1 MLVKLF
7 GLSFKRNSLYESKLT
22 VKILTL
28 IGFGYVLLNFLFI
41 GFFLD
46 KILIRIQTN
55 NSAIDTFCRFFIY
68 LFVIDIILKFFIKS
82 NKYTDILPYLTLP
95 IKQNKIFALL
105 FIKEILSKWNF
116 LWVVILTPF
125 FFKTFYP
132 SHNIF
137 TTFLLIT
144 TFYVTSLIISFLIR
158 YINILSSQKS
168 FLYIY
173 LSIILAVGVGYLAYY
188 ISTASVLLIDISII
202 FTQYSLWILIGIIIV
217 FLLLFAIF
225 LKSCKYELYFQ
236 LTGYKKSA
244 TFFQFNI
251 FNTLGV
257 NGEIINM
264 CLKEISRSQIK
275 RSIFSAILMII
286 VSFLNLNNNIFFYKL
301 FFSIL
306 PSMILYNSIGGYS
319 FSSESTFFDKLMVLP
334 HKTPLLII
342 IYKYIL
348 NTVFILS
355 FITIFYLLNRNRISI
370 LYWISI
376 YFFQIGVLPFCIY
389 QNVVYN
395 KERFDILGPLRK
407 LFETNI
413 INMITQILFFIIIGF
428 VVIIAW
434 LTSETTACYFMLI
447 TGVGFTLFSPLWLKN
462 IYNRF
467 LKRKYQ
473 NMNQFRNV

>member
-1 MLVKLF
+1 MLIKLF
-7 GLSFKRNSLYESKLT
+7 LSSFKRNSLFETKLA

-28 IGFGYVLLNFLFI
+28 IGFGYVFLNFLFI

-46 KILIRIQTN
+46 KILIQIQSN
-55 NSAIDTFCRFFIY
+55 NSAIDTFCRFFSYI
-68 LFVIDIILKFFIKS
+68 FVIDIILKFFIKS

-95 IKQNKIFALL
+95 IKQKKIFTLL

-116 LWVVILTPF
+116 IWVILLTPF

-144 TFYVTSLIISFLIR
+144 SFYITSLIISFLIR
-158 YINILSSQKS
+158 YINVLSSNKS
-168 FLYIY
+168 FLYIF
-173 LSIILAVGVGYLAYY
+173 LSIVLAIGVGYLAYY
-188 ISTASVLLIDISII
+188 ISTASVLLIDINTIY
-202 FTQYSLWILIGIIIV
+202 TQYSLWILFGIIIL
-217 FLLLFAIF
+217 FIFLFAIF
-225 LKSCKYELYFQ
+225 LKSCKNQLYFQ
-236 LTGYKKSA
+236 LTGNKKS
-244 TFFQFNI
+244 TTVFQFNL
-251 FNTLGV
+251 FNNLGV
-257 NGEIINM
+257 NGEILNM

-275 RSIFSAILMII
+275 RTVFSAIIMII
-286 VSFLNLNNNIFFYKL
+286 LSFLNLNNNIFFYRI

-334 HKTPLLII
+334 FKTPFLII

-348 NTVFILS
+348 NAIFILS
-355 FITIFYLLNRNRISI
+355 FTIFFCLLNVNRISI

-407 LFETNI
+407 LFETNT
-413 INMITQILFFIIIGF
+413 INMITQLLFCVFLF
-428 VVIIAW
+428 LVVIIEW
-434 LTSETTACYFMLI
+434 LTSETSACYFMLI
-447 TGVGFTLFSPLWLKN
+447 TGIGFTFLSPFWLKS